1 MADGIVDQSVEAAA
15 TDTLADEIADM
26 MDVGVGIPVEEDP
39 IQQEEV
45 SSESN
50 DTPVEASAEIQE
62 ESGEVVS
69 NPEPTETVESSE
81 PTELELLKSQVES
94 LKGIISQLSG
104 PKESASTAPELKP
117 DLDNLLQNV
126 DFDGIMESR
135 EQFVGFIKD
144 LVTSVAQNTQAYVQ
158 GFVPQTITSHMSMQE
173 VREQFYQDNPELNP
187 VRPYVA
193 NIASTVAAE
202 QPEWGLQEVLTEAA
216 KRAKAALN
224 IREVPKTVREDKGP
238 APTLPG
244 SKGGRKPTPQKTAL
258 QNELDE
264 FMED

>member
-1 MADGIVDQSVEAAA
+1 MADEVVDQSVEAAA

-26 MDVGVGIPVEEDP
+26 MDVEIGNSIEEIEEP
-39 IQQEEV
+39 NSQEVPPET
-45 SSESN
+45 N
-50 DTPVEASAEIQE
+50 DT
-62 ESGEVVS
+62 
-69 NPEPTETVESSE
+69 TVESSANGTQE
-81 PTELELLKSQVES
+81 EVVSIPESTENVESSGPSELELLKSQVES

-104 PKESASTAPELKP
+104 PKESDQPKAELKH
-117 DLDNLLQNV
+117 DLDSLLEKV
-126 DFDGIMESR
+126 DFDGIMENK

-158 GFVPQTITSHMSMQE
+158 GFVPQTITSHMSMQQ

-224 IREVPKTVREDKGP
+224 IREVPKTVKEDKGP

-264 FMED
+264 LMED

>member
-1 MADGIVDQSVEAAA
+1 MADEVVDQSVEAAA

-26 MDVGVGIPVEEDP
+26 MDVDGSNSIEEIEEP
-39 IQQEEV
+39 SSQEVPPET
-45 SSESN
+45 N
-50 DTPVEASAEIQE
+50 DT
-62 ESGEVVS
+62 
-69 NPEPTETVESSE
+69 TVESSAE
-81 PTELELLKSQVES
+81 DTQEEVVKIPESTENVESSDPSELELLKSQVES

-104 PKESASTAPELKP
+104 PKESDQPKAELKP
-117 DLDNLLQNV
+117 DLDSLLEKV
-126 DFDGIMESR
+126 DFDGIMECK
-135 EQFVGFIKD
+135 EQLVGFIKD

-158 GFVPQTITSHMSMQE
+158 GFVPQTITSHMSMQQ
-173 VREQFYQDNPELNP
+173 VKEQFYQDNPELDP

-202 QPEWGLQEVLTEAA
+202 QPEWGLQEVLTESA

-224 IREVPKTVREDKGP
+224 IREVSKTVKEDKGP

>member
-1 MADGIVDQSVEAAA
+1 MADEIVDQSVEAAA

-26 MDVGVGIPVEEDP
+26 MDVEVEVPVEEDP
-39 IQQEEV
+39 IRQEEV
-45 SSESN
+45 SSESD
-50 DTPVEASAEIQE
+50 DTPVEASAEDE
-62 ESGEVVS
+62 EVVEVVS
-69 NPEPTETVESSE
+69 TPESTENVDLS
-81 PTELELLKSQVES
+81 ELELLKSQVES

-104 PKESASTAPELKP
+104 SKESDQPKTELKP
-117 DLDNLLQNV
+117 DLDSLLEKV
-126 DFDGIMESR
+126 DFDGIMESK

-144 LVTSVAQNTQAYVQ
+144 LVTSVAQNTQDYVQ
-158 GFVPQTITSHMSMQE
+158 GFVPQTITSHMSMQQ
-173 VREQFYQDNPELNP
+173 VREQFYQANPELDP

-224 IREVPKTVREDKGP
+224 IREVAQPVKEDRGP

>member
-1 MADGIVDQSVEAAA
+1 MADEIVDQSVEAAA

-26 MDVGVGIPVEEDP
+26 MDVEVEVPVEEDP

-45 SSESN
+45 TSES
-50 DTPVEASAEIQE
+50 DDMPVEASAKGE
-62 ESGEVVS
+62 EVGEVVS
-69 NPEPTETVESSE
+69 TPESAENVDIS
-81 PTELELLKSQVES
+81 ELEMLKSQVES

-104 PKESASTAPELKP
+104 FKESDQPKAELKP
-117 DLDNLLQNV
+117 DLDSLLEKV
-126 DFDGIMESR
+126 DFDGIMENK

-158 GFVPQTITSHMSMQE
+158 GVVPQTITSHMSMQQ
-173 VREQFYQDNPELNP
+173 VREQFYQDNPELDP

-224 IREVPKTVREDKGP
+224 IREVPAILGGKGP
-238 APTLPG
+238 SPTLPG
-244 SKGGRKPTPQKTAL
+244 SKGGGRKPAPQKTAL

-264 FMED
+264 FLED

>member
-1 MADGIVDQSVEAAA
+1 MADEIVDQSVEAAA
-15 TDTLADEIADM
+15 TDTLANEIADM
-26 MDVGVGIPVEEDP
+26 MDVEVEVPVKEDP

-45 SSESN
+45 TSESD
-50 DTPVEASAEIQE
+50 DTPVEASAEGE
-62 ESGEVVS
+62 EVAEEVVS
-69 NPEPTETVESSE
+69 TPESTENVDLS
-81 PTELELLKSQVES
+81 ELEMLKSQVES

-104 PKESASTAPELKP
+104 SKESDQPKAELKP
-117 DLDNLLQNV
+117 DLDSLLEKV
-126 DFDGIMESR
+126 DFDGIMESK

-158 GFVPQTITSHMSMQE
+158 GVVPQTITSHMSMQQ
-173 VREQFYQDNPELNP
+173 VREQFYQDNPELDP

-193 NIASTVAAE
+193 NIASTIAAE

-224 IREVPKTVREDKGP
+224 IREVSATVKDKGP
-238 APTLPG
+238 SPTLPG
-244 SKGGRKPTPQKTAL
+244 SKGGGRKPAPQKTAL

>member
-1 MADGIVDQSVEAAA
+1 MADEVVDQSVEAAA

-26 MDVGVGIPVEEDP
+26 MDVEGSNSIEEIEEP
-39 IQQEEV
+39 SSQEVPPET
-45 SSESN
+45 N
-50 DTPVEASAEIQE
+50 DT
-62 ESGEVVS
+62 
-69 NPEPTETVESSE
+69 TVESSADGTQE
-81 PTELELLKSQVES
+81 EVVKIPESTENVESSDPSELELLKSQVES

-104 PKESASTAPELKP
+104 PKESDQPKAELKP
-117 DLDNLLQNV
+117 DLDSLLEKV
-126 DFDGIMESR
+126 DFDGIMESK

-158 GFVPQTITSHMSMQE
+158 GFVPQTITSHMSMQQ

-224 IREVPKTVREDKGP
+224 IREVPKTMKEDKGP

>member
-1 MADGIVDQSVEAAA
+1 MADEIVDQSVEAAA

-26 MDVGVGIPVEEDP
+26 MDVEIGDSVEEIEEP
-39 IQQEEV
+39 STQEV
-45 SSESN
+45 PSESD
-50 DTPVEASAEIQE
+50 DTPVEASAEGE
-62 ESGEVVS
+62 EVVEEVVS
-69 NPEPTETVESSE
+69 TPESTENVDLS
-81 PTELELLKSQVES
+81 ELELLKSQVES

-104 PKESASTAPELKP
+104 SKESDQPKAELKP
-117 DLDNLLQNV
+117 DLDSLLEKV
-126 DFDGIMESR
+126 DFDGIMESK

-158 GFVPQTITSHMSMQE
+158 GVVPQTITSHMSMQQ
-173 VREQFYQDNPELNP
+173 VREQFYQDNPELDP

-193 NIASTVAAE
+193 NIASTMAAE

-224 IREVPKTVREDKGP
+224 IREVPATVKDKGP
-238 APTLPG
+238 SPTLPG

-258 QNELDE
+258 QSELDE